1 MSVVSDFENTE
12 DAMNQ
17 IMDLSEVAVVTL
29 SSFVLAL
36 LLTLLL
42 MKLMFKAMQ
51 TLRMVDVREI
61 GSQAQRVVAIRGP
74 VPRNS

>member
-1 MSVVSDFENTE
+1 MSLVWQGDFEDKE
-12 DAMNQ
+12 IAMNP
-17 IMDLSEVAVVTL
+17 IMDISEVAVVTL

-42 MKLMFKAMQ
+42 MKLIFKAMQ

-61 GSQAQRVVAIRGP
+61 DRHK
-74 VPRNS
+74 

>member
-1 MSVVSDFENTE
+1 MSVVWEGDFGNRE
-12 DAMNQ
+12 DVMNQ
-17 IMDLSEVAVVTL
+17 VMDLSEVAVVTL

-51 TLRMVDVREI
+51 TLRMADVHELEHRK
-61 GSQAQRVVAIRGP
+61 S
-74 VPRNS
+74 

>member
-1 MSVVSDFENTE
+1 
-12 DAMNQ
+12 MNEVMG
-17 IMDLSEVAVVTL
+17 ISEVAVVAL

-36 LLTLLL
+36 LLSLLL

-61 GSQAQRVVAIRGP
+61 EHRRS
-74 VPRNS
+74 

>member
-1 MSVVSDFENTE
+1 
-12 DAMNQ
+12 MNQ
-17 IMDLSEVAVVTL
+17 VMDISEIAVVTL

-51 TLRMVDVREI
+51 TLRMAEVREI
-61 GSQAQRVVAIRGP
+61 ERRES
-74 VPRNS
+74 

>member
-1 MSVVSDFENTE
+1 
-12 DAMNQ
+12 MNQ
-17 IMDLSEVAVVTL
+17 VMDISEVAVVTL

-36 LLTLLL
+36 LLTVLL

-61 GSQAQRVVAIRGP
+61 ERRRSQGVCP
-74 VPRNS
+74 VGDGRKGRRRLCCC

>member
-1 MSVVSDFENTE
+1 MSLVWQGDFGNKET
-12 DAMNQ
+12 AMNQ
-17 IMDLSEVAVVTL
+17 VMDLSEVAVVTL

-61 GSQAQRVVAIRGP
+61 EHRK
-74 VPRNS
+74 

>member
-1 MSVVSDFENTE
+1 MKEV
-12 DAMNQ
+12 
-17 IMDLSEVAVVTL
+17 MDISEVAVVTL
-29 SSFVLAL
+29 SSFALAL

-61 GSQAQRVVAIRGP
+61 EGRRS
-74 VPRNS
+74 

>member
-1 MSVVSDFENTE
+1 
-12 DAMNQ
+12 MNP
-17 IMDLSEVAVVTL
+17 IMDISEVAVVTL

-51 TLRMVDVREI
+51 TLRMVDVRDIEHRK
-61 GSQAQRVVAIRGP
+61 S
-74 VPRNS
+74 